1 MSQRA
6 LCVTGNLA
14 LRKVLRRTL
23 SAAGTTVEFVD
34 RCEDLLAQEGPP
46 IDLVVVGDMA
56 SAGSLPEILPR
67 LGPAAKV
74 VLLGRPFDATT
85 TLEIMR
91 QDGFDHLLGGDAE
104 LEEAEIVVTSIK
116 LLRGDLLGVE
126 KYLTWGA
133 LIHAREVASYDEKR
147 LAIREVTDVAREMGC
162 RRQLVARIETV
173 TDELLMNA
181 LYDAPASRYGCRP
194 LFQGK
199 GRPGAGPVTDQVA
212 QLRFGCDGRYFAVA
226 VCDAFGELR
235 KNAILDHL
243 ERARDEKGLP
253 RVGGEEGGGGG
264 LGLYFILNSVSRFI
278 ANIQTGQA
286 TEVICLFDLRG
297 GARDYHYRAKS
308 LSIFVGPPR
317 DAQAAPPSGV

>member
-34 RCEDLLAQEGPP
+34 RCEDLLTLEGPP
-46 IDLVVVGDMA
+46 VDLLVVDDVA
-56 SAGSLPEILPR
+56 NAGALPEILPR

-74 VLLGRPFDATT
+74 VLLGGPFDAAT
-85 TLEIMR
+85 TLDVMR
-91 QDGFDHLLGGDAE
+91 QDGVDHLLGTDGE
-104 LEEAEIVVTSIK
+104 LEEQEIVVTSVK

-133 LIHAREVASYDEKR
+133 QLHCRKVASYDEKR
-147 LAIREVTDVAREMGC
+147 VAIREVTELAREMGC
-162 RRQLVARIETV
+162 RRQLVARVETV

-212 QLRFGCDGRYFAVA
+212 ELRFGCDGRYFAVA
-226 VCDAFGELR
+226 VRDAFGELR
-235 KNAILDHL
+235 KSNILDHL

-253 RVGGEEGGGGG
+253 KIGGEEGGGGG

-278 ANIQTGQA
+278 ANIEPGKA

-297 GARDYHYRAKS
+297 GARDYFYRAKS
-308 LSIFVGPPR
+308 LSIFVGQP
-317 DAQAAPPSGV
+317 AVKAA

>member
-1 MSQRA
+1 VTMAQRA
-6 LCVTGNLA
+6 LCVTANLA

-23 SAAGTTVEFVD
+23 PAAGTVVEFVD
-34 RCEDLLAQEGPP
+34 RCEDLLAQDGPP
-46 IDLVVVGDMA
+46 VDLVVVDDVA
-56 SAGSLPEILPR
+56 SASALPEILPR
-67 LGPAAKV
+67 LGPATKV
-74 VLLGRPFDATT
+74 VLLGRLFDETT

-91 QDGFDHLLGGDAE
+91 QDGFDHLLGGE
-104 LEEAEIVVTSIK
+104 GGLEEEEIVVTSVK
-116 LLRGDLLGVE
+116 LLRGDLFGVE
-126 KYLTWGA
+126 KYLTWGVT
-133 LIHAREVASYDEKR
+133 IHARAIASYDEKR
-147 LAIREVTDVAREMGC
+147 MAIRDVTELAREMGC
-162 RRQLVARIETV
+162 RRQLVARVETV

-226 VCDAFGELR
+226 VRDSFGELR
-235 KNAILDHL
+235 KSAILDHL
-243 ERARDEKGLP
+243 ERARDLKGLP
-253 RVGGEEGGGGG
+253 RIGGEEGGGGG

-278 ANIQTGQA
+278 ANIEPGQA

-308 LSIFVGPPR
+308 LSIFVGQPP
-317 DAQAAPPSGV
+317 APAP